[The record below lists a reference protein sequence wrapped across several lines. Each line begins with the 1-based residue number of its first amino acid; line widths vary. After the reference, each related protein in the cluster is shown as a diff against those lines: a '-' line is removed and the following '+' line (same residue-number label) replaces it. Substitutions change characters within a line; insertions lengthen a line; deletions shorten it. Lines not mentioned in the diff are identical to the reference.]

1 MNIIKQNRE
10 LTAAEIYKMTKSAS
24 INKVS
29 ENTGET
35 FEIDAYIIYE
45 DEKEDNITE
54 ILSILT
60 TDGEVYATN
69 SPTFQRE
76 FNDLVSIFELT
87 KEALPPIKIVEGI
100 SKSGRTFYRCDL
112 A

>member
-1 MNIIKQNRE
+1 MNIIKQSRE

-24 INKVS
+24 IKRVS
-29 ENTGET
+29 DSTGET
-35 FEIDAYIIYE
+35 FEVDAYLAYE
-45 DEKEDNITE
+45 DEKEDSISE

-60 TDGEVYATN
+60 KDGDVYATN
-69 SPTFQRE
+69 SSTFQRE

>member
-10 LTAAEIYKMTKSAS
+10 LTAAEIYKMTKGAS
-24 INKVS
+24 IQKVS
-29 ENTGET
+29 ENAAET
-35 FEIDAYIIYE
+35 FEVDAYLVYE
-45 DEKEDNITE
+45 DEKEDSITE

-60 TDGEVYATN
+60 KDGEVYATN

-76 FNDLVSIFELT
+76 FNDLISIFEMT
-87 KEALPPIKIVEGI
+87 KEALPPIKIVEGL
-100 SKSGRTFYRCDL
+100 SKSGRTFYRCDI

>member
-10 LTAAEIYKMTKSAS
+10 LTAAEIYKMTKGAS
-24 INKVS
+24 IQKVS
-29 ENTGET
+29 ENAGEA
-35 FEIDAYIIYE
+35 FDVDAYIIYE
-45 DEKEDNITE
+45 DEKEDSITE

-60 TDGEVYATN
+60 KDGEVYATN

-76 FNDLVSIFELT
+76 FNDLVSIFEMT
-87 KEALPPIKIVEGI
+87 KEALPPIKIVEGL
-100 SKSGRTFYRCDL
+100 SKSGRTFYRCDI

>member
-29 ENTGET
+29 ENTDAT
-35 FEIDAYIIYE
+35 FEIDAYLIYE
-45 DEKEDNITE
+45 DEKEDSITE

-60 TDGEVYATN
+60 TGGEVYATN

-100 SKSGRTFYRCDL
+100 SKSGRTFYRCDI

>member
-1 MNIIKQNRE
+1 MYIIKQSRE
-10 LTAAEIYKMTKSAS
+10 LTAAEIYKMTKSAG

-29 ENTGET
+29 ENTGVT
-35 FEIDAYIIYE
+35 FEIDAYLIYE
-45 DEKEDNITE
+45 DEKEDSISE

-76 FNDLVSIFELT
+76 LNDIVSIFELT